1 MGGVAGH
8 LSHLHENLDF
18 TFGEIKSIL
27 RNVASANIEV
37 VEKVDG
43 QNLFFTYR
51 DGDLMT
57 ARNAGDVKKG
67 GMTPEEFAGKWKGH
81 PAEDAFMNG
90 FNAIRRAVDR
100 MSEEDKADVFS
111 NGANYVNAEIMYVGN
126 PNIIQYGANNVVL
139 HNLQNFDGPEPR
151 VESQGPFKQLV
162 QAVEDLEGELDEESW
177 RVSGPQ
183 IVELKDISSGE
194 HIATLEEGLSSLGMS
209 DDATIG
215 DFVAEKLRQGEV
227 GNLPIPVVKQEG
239 VIKLILG
246 QENAPSLRELKK
258 DLPKDVAKQVS
269 ALATKT
275 NSKKTIAR
283 ATAPI
288 ERAISDFAIEVMR
301 GLQSFFQAG
310 SSDKEVARMKEE
322 LKSSIAELESAQG
335 ADAESLSD
343 MLAKQ
348 MEKLGDIENVA
359 SDMEGIVFEEPPG
372 SGKLYKLTGSF
383 AMANQIIGRARRMDK
398 GGPSKQDEA
407 LIREYLRYALPI
419 VMGQK

>member
-27 RNVASANIEV
+27 RDVASANIEV

-51 DGDLMT
+51 DGALQT

-90 FNAIRRAVDR
+90 FKAITRAVDR
-100 MSEEDKADVFS
+100 MSEEDKADVFA

-139 HNLQNFDGPEPR
+139 HNLQNFDGPQPR

-162 QAVEDLEGELDEESW
+162 QAVEDLEGELDAEGW
-177 RVSGPQ
+177 KVSGPQ
-183 IVELKDISSGE
+183 IVELQDISNGG
-194 HIATLEEGLSSLGMS
+194 HIETLESGLSALGMS

-227 GNLPIPVVKQEG
+227 GNLPLPVVKQED
-239 VIKLILG
+239 LINIIIG
-246 QENAPSLRELKK
+246 KESAPSYKEFKKSIPK
-258 DLPKDVAKQVS
+258 DLHKS
-269 ALATKT
+269 LSSLATKT
-275 NSKKTIAR
+275 NAKKTIAR
-283 ATAPI
+283 VTAPV
-288 ERAISDFAIEVMR
+288 ERVISDFAIEVMR
-301 GLQSFFQAG
+301 GMQSFFQAG
-310 SSDKEVARMKEE
+310 DSDKEVARMKEE
-322 LKSSIAELESAQG
+322 LQTSIAAIQGAQG
-335 ADAESLSD
+335 SDAEAMGD
-343 MLAKQ
+343 MLAAQ
-348 MEKLGDIENVA
+348 MEKLGDIENMA
-359 SDMEGIVFEEPPG
+359 SDMEGIVFEKPPG

-383 AMANQIIGRARRMDK
+383 AMANQIIGRARRM
-398 GGPSKQDEA
+398 GPAPTKQEEA
-407 LIREYLRYALPI
+407 LVREYLRYALPF
-419 VMGQK
+419 VTG

>member
-18 TFGEIKSIL
+18 TFGEIRSIL
-27 RNVASANIEV
+27 RDVASANIEV

-51 DGDLMT
+51 DGALMT

-90 FNAIRRAVDR
+90 FKAITRAVER
-100 MSEEDKADVFS
+100 MSDQDKADVFA
-111 NGANYVNAEIMYVGN
+111 NGGNYINAEIMYVGN

-162 QAVEDLEGELDEESW
+162 QAVEDIEGELDAEGW

-183 IVELKDISSGE
+183 IVELQDISQGE
-194 HIATLEEGLSSLGMS
+194 HLAVLEDGLSSFGMS

-227 GNLPIPVVKQEG
+227 GNIPIPVVKQEE
-239 VIKLILG
+239 LINIIIG
-246 QENAPSLRELKK
+246 KESAPSYSDFKK
-258 DLPKDVAKQVS
+258 SIPKDVHKTVS

-283 ATAPI
+283 TTAPI
-288 ERAISDFAIEVMR
+288 ERVISDFAIEVMR
-301 GLQSFFQAG
+301 GMKSFFQAG
-310 SSDKEVARMKEE
+310 DSDAEISRMKEE
-322 LKSSIAELESAQG
+322 LQASISAIESAQG
-335 ADAESLSD
+335 SDAEALGD
-343 MLAKQ
+343 MLAAQ

-359 SDMEGIVFEEPPG
+359 SDMEGIVFEHPPG

-383 AMANQIIGRARRMDK
+383 AMANQIIGRARRM
-398 GGPSKQDEA
+398 GPSKKDEA
-407 LIREYLRYALPI
+407 LIREYLRYALPF
-419 VMGQK
+419 VTG

>member
-27 RNVASANIEV
+27 RDVASANIEA

-51 DGDLMT
+51 DGALQT
-57 ARNAGDVKKG
+57 ARNAGDVKRG
-67 GMTPEEFAGKWKGH
+67 GMTPEEFASKWKDH

-90 FNAIRRAVDR
+90 FKAISRAVDR
-100 MSEEDKADVFS
+100 MSEEDKAAVFANGS
-111 NGANYVNAEIMYVGN
+111 NYINAEIMYVGN

-139 HNLQNFDGPEPR
+139 HNLQNFDGPEPQ
-151 VESQGPFKQLV
+151 VESQGPFQQLV
-162 QAVEDLEGELDEESW
+162 QAVEDIEGELDAEGW

-183 IVELKDISSGE
+183 IVELQDMSQGE
-194 HIATLEEGLSSLGMS
+194 HTAALEAGLSALGMS

-227 GNLPIPVVKQEG
+227 GDLSVPVVKQEG
-239 VIKLILG
+239 IIKLILG
-246 QENAPSLRELKK
+246 QENAPTLRELKK
-258 DLPKDVAKQVS
+258 GVDKDIAKQIS

-275 NSKKTIAR
+275 NSKKTISR
-283 ATAPI
+283 AVAPI
-288 ERAISDFAIEVMR
+288 ERVISDFAIEVMR
-301 GLQSFFQAG
+301 GLQSFFVVG
-310 SSDKEVARMKEE
+310 DHDEEIARMKEE
-322 LKSSIAELESAQG
+322 LQSSIAELEAADG
-335 ADAESLSD
+335 DDAEALGD
-343 MLAKQ
+343 MLAAQ

-359 SDMEGIVFEEPPG
+359 SDMEGIVFEHPPG
-372 SGKLYKLTGSF
+372 SGSLYKLTGSF
-383 AMANQIIGRARRMDK
+383 AMANQIIGRARRM
-398 GGPSKQDEA
+398 GPSKKDEA

-419 VMGQK
+419 VMG

>member
-18 TFGEIKSIL
+18 TFGEIRSIL
-27 RNVASANIEV
+27 RDVASATIEV

-51 DGDLMT
+51 DGALMT

-90 FNAIRRAVDR
+90 FKAITRAVER
-100 MSEEDKADVFS
+100 MSDQDKADVFA
-111 NGANYVNAEIMYVGN
+111 NGGNYINAEIMYVGN

-162 QAVEDLEGELDEESW
+162 QAVEDIEGELDAEGW

-183 IVELKDISSGE
+183 IVELQDISQGE
-194 HIATLEEGLSSLGMS
+194 HLAVLEDGLSSFGMS

-227 GNLPIPVVKQEG
+227 GNIPIPVVKQEE
-239 VIKLILG
+239 LINIIIG
-246 QENAPSLRELKK
+246 KESAPSYSDFKK
-258 DLPKDVAKQVS
+258 SIPKDVHKTVS

-288 ERAISDFAIEVMR
+288 ERVISDFAIEVMR
-301 GLQSFFQAG
+301 GMKSFFQAG
-310 SSDKEVARMKEE
+310 DSDAEIARMKEE
-322 LKSSIAELESAQG
+322 LQASISAIESAQG
-335 ADAESLSD
+335 SDAEALGD
-343 MLAKQ
+343 MLAAQ

-359 SDMEGIVFEEPPG
+359 SDMEGIVFEQPPG

-383 AMANQIIGRARRMDK
+383 AMANQIIGRARRM
-398 GGPSKQDEA
+398 GPSKKDEA
-407 LIREYLRYALPI
+407 LIREYLRYALPF
-419 VMGQK
+419 VTG

>member
-27 RNVASANIEV
+27 RDVASANIEA

-51 DGDLMT
+51 DGALQT
-57 ARNAGDVKKG
+57 ARNAGDVKRG
-67 GMTPEEFAGKWKGH
+67 GMTPEEFASKWKDH

-90 FNAIRRAVDR
+90 FKAISRAVDR
-100 MSEEDKADVFS
+100 MSEEDKAAVFANGS
-111 NGANYVNAEIMYVGN
+111 NYINAEIMYVGN

-139 HNLQNFDGPEPR
+139 HNLQNFDGPEPQ
-151 VESQGPFKQLV
+151 VESQGPFQQLV
-162 QAVEDLEGELDEESW
+162 QAVEDIEGELDAEGW

-183 IVELKDISSGE
+183 IVELQDMSQGE
-194 HIATLEEGLSSLGMS
+194 HTAALEAGLSALGMS

-227 GNLPIPVVKQEG
+227 GDLSVPVVKQEG
-239 VIKLILG
+239 IIKLILG
-246 QENAPSLRELKK
+246 QENAPTLRELKK
-258 DLPKDVAKQVS
+258 GVDKDIAKQIS

-275 NSKKTIAR
+275 NSKKTISR
-283 ATAPI
+283 AVAPI
-288 ERAISDFAIEVMR
+288 ERVISDFAIEVMR
-301 GLQSFFQAG
+301 GLQSFFVVG
-310 SSDKEVARMKEE
+310 DHDEEIARMKEE
-322 LKSSIAELESAQG
+322 LQSSIAELEAADG
-335 ADAESLSD
+335 DDAEALGD
-343 MLAKQ
+343 MLAAQ

-359 SDMEGIVFEEPPG
+359 SDMEGIVFEHPPG
-372 SGKLYKLTGSF
+372 SGSLYKLTGSF
-383 AMANQIIGRARRMDK
+383 AMANQIIGRARRM
-398 GGPSKQDEA
+398 GPSKKDEA

-419 VMGQK
+419 VMGQV

>member
-18 TFGEIKSIL
+18 TFGEIRSIL
-27 RNVASANIEV
+27 RDVASANIEV

-51 DGDLMT
+51 DGALMT

-90 FNAIRRAVDR
+90 FKAITRAVER
-100 MSEEDKADVFS
+100 MSDQDKADVFA
-111 NGANYVNAEIMYVGN
+111 NGGNYINAEIMYVGN

-139 HNLQNFDGPEPR
+139 HNLQNFEGPEPR

-162 QAVEDLEGELDEESW
+162 QAVEDIEGELDAEGW

-183 IVELKDISSGE
+183 IVELQDISQGE
-194 HIATLEEGLSSLGMS
+194 HLAVLEDGLSSFGMS

-227 GNLPIPVVKQEG
+227 GNIPIPVVKQEE
-239 VIKLILG
+239 LINIIIG
-246 QENAPSLRELKK
+246 KESAPSYSDFKK
-258 DLPKDVAKQVS
+258 SIPKDVHKTVS

-288 ERAISDFAIEVMR
+288 ERVISDFAIEVMR
-301 GLQSFFQAG
+301 GMKSFFQAG
-310 SSDKEVARMKEE
+310 DSDAEIARMKEE
-322 LKSSIAELESAQG
+322 LQTSISAIESAQG
-335 ADAESLSD
+335 SDAEALGD
-343 MLAKQ
+343 MLAAQ

-359 SDMEGIVFEEPPG
+359 SDMEGIVFEQPPG

-383 AMANQIIGRARRMDK
+383 AMANQIIGRARRM
-398 GGPSKQDEA
+398 GPSKKDEA
-407 LIREYLRYALPI
+407 LIREYLRYALPF
-419 VMGQK
+419 VTG

>member
-51 DGDLMT
+51 DGALMT

-100 MSEEDKADVFS
+100 MSEEDKADVFA

-194 HIATLEEGLSSLGMS
+194 HIAKLEEGLSSLGMS

-398 GGPSKQDEA
+398 GGPSKKDEA

-419 VMGQK
+419 VMG

>member
-27 RNVASANIEV
+27 QNVASANMEV

-51 DGDLMT
+51 DGALFT

-90 FNAIRRAVDR
+90 FKAITRAVDR
-100 MSEEDKADVFS
+100 MSEEDKSAVFENGS
-111 NGANYVNAEIMYVGN
+111 NYINAEIMYVGN

-151 VESQGPFKQLV
+151 VESQGAFRQLV
-162 QAVEDLEGELDEESW
+162 DAVEDIEGQLDAEGW

-183 IVELKDISSGE
+183 IIQLKDISSEGHFE
-194 HIATLEEGLSSLGMS
+194 TLVSGLSELGMS

-215 DFVAEKLRQGEV
+215 DYVEEQLRNGEV

-239 VIKLILG
+239 VISLILG
-246 QENAPSLRELKK
+246 KENAPTLRDLKK
-258 DLPKDVAKQVS
+258 DLPKDVAKQIS
-269 ALATKT
+269 TLATKT
-275 NSKKTIAR
+275 NSRKTISR
-283 ATAPI
+283 AVAPI
-288 ERAISDFAIEVMR
+288 ERVISDFAIEVMR

-310 SSDKEVARMKEE
+310 DSDKEVARMQEE
-322 LKSSIAELESAQG
+322 LKASIAAIESAQG
-335 ADAESLSD
+335 GDAEAIGD
-343 MLAKQ
+343 MLATQ

-359 SDMEGIVFEEPPG
+359 SDMEGVVFEEPPG

-383 AMANQIIGRARRMDK
+383 AMANQIIGRARRMDNS
-398 GGPSKQDEA
+398 PSPKNEA
-407 LIREYLRYALPI
+407 LLREYLRHALPI
-419 VMGQK
+419 YVG

>member
-27 RNVASANIEV
+27 RDVASANIEV

-51 DGDLMT
+51 DGALQT

-90 FNAIRRAVDR
+90 FKAITRAVDR
-100 MSEEDKADVFS
+100 MSEEDKADVFA

-139 HNLQNFDGPEPR
+139 HNLQNFDGPQPR

-162 QAVEDLEGELDEESW
+162 QAVEDLEGELDAEGW
-177 RVSGPQ
+177 KVSGPQ
-183 IVELKDISSGE
+183 IVELQDISNGG
-194 HIATLEEGLSSLGMS
+194 HIETLESGLSALGMS

-227 GNLPIPVVKQEG
+227 GNLPLPVVKQED
-239 VIKLILG
+239 LINIIIG
-246 QENAPSLRELKK
+246 KESAPSYKEFKKSIPK
-258 DLPKDVAKQVS
+258 DLHKS
-269 ALATKT
+269 LSSLATKT
-275 NSKKTIAR
+275 NAKKTIAR
-283 ATAPI
+283 VTAPV
-288 ERAISDFAIEVMR
+288 ERVISDFAIEVMR
-301 GLQSFFQAG
+301 GMQSFFQAG
-310 SSDKEVARMKEE
+310 DSDKEVARMKEE
-322 LKSSIAELESAQG
+322 LQASIAAIQGAQG
-335 ADAESLSD
+335 SDAEAMGD
-343 MLAKQ
+343 MLAAQ
-348 MEKLGDIENVA
+348 MEKLGDIENMA
-359 SDMEGIVFEEPPG
+359 SDMEGIVFEKPPG

-383 AMANQIIGRARRMDK
+383 AMANQIIGRARRM
-398 GGPSKQDEA
+398 GPAPTKQEEA
-407 LIREYLRYALPI
+407 LVREYLRYALPF
-419 VMGQK
+419 VTG

>member
-18 TFGEIKSIL
+18 TFGEIKGIL
-27 RNVASANIEV
+27 RDVAAANIEV

-51 DGDLMT
+51 DGALQT

-67 GMTPEEFAGKWKGH
+67 GMTPEEFAGKWKDH

-100 MSEEDKADVFS
+100 MSEEDKADVFA

-162 QAVEDLEGELDEESW
+162 QAVEDLEGELDAEGW
-177 RVSGPQ
+177 KVSGPQ
-183 IVELKDISSGE
+183 IVKLQDISEGG
-194 HIATLEEGLSSLGMS
+194 HIETLESGLSALGMS

-227 GNLPIPVVKQEG
+227 GSLPLPVVKQED
-239 VIKLILG
+239 LINIIIG
-246 QENAPSLRELKK
+246 KESAPSYKEFKKSIPK
-258 DLPKDVAKQVS
+258 DLHKALS
-269 ALATKT
+269 SLATKT
-275 NSKKTIAR
+275 NAKKTIAR
-283 ATAPI
+283 VTAPV
-288 ERAISDFAIEVMR
+288 ERVISDFAIEVMR
-301 GLQSFFQAG
+301 GMQSFFQAAD
-310 SSDKEVARMKEE
+310 SDKEIARMK
-322 LKSSIAELESAQG
+322 AELETSISAIQGAQG
-335 ADAESLSD
+335 DDAEAMGD
-343 MLAKQ
+343 MLAAQ
-348 MEKLGDIENVA
+348 MEKLGDIENMA
-359 SDMEGIVFEEPPG
+359 SDMEGIVFEKPPG

-383 AMANQIIGRARRMDK
+383 AMANQIIGRARRM
-398 GGPSKQDEA
+398 GPAPTKQEEA
-407 LIREYLRYALPI
+407 LVREYLRYALPI
-419 VMGQK
+419 VMG

>member
-18 TFGEIKSIL
+18 TFGEIRSIL
-27 RNVASANIEV
+27 RDVASANIEV

-51 DGDLMT
+51 DGALMT

-90 FNAIRRAVDR
+90 FKAITRSVER
-100 MSEEDKADVFS
+100 MSDQDKADVFA
-111 NGANYVNAEIMYVGN
+111 NGGNYINAEIMYVGN

-162 QAVEDLEGELDEESW
+162 QAVEDIEGELDAEGW

-183 IVELKDISSGE
+183 IVELQDISQGE
-194 HIATLEEGLSSLGMS
+194 HLAVLEDGLSSFGMS

-227 GNLPIPVVKQEG
+227 GNIPIPVVKQEE
-239 VIKLILG
+239 LINIIIG
-246 QENAPSLRELKK
+246 KESAPSYSDFKK
-258 DLPKDVAKQVS
+258 SIPKDVHKTVS

-283 ATAPI
+283 TTAPI
-288 ERAISDFAIEVMR
+288 ERVISDFAIEVMR
-301 GLQSFFQAG
+301 GMKSFFQAG
-310 SSDKEVARMKEE
+310 DSDAEISRMKEE
-322 LKSSIAELESAQG
+322 LQASISAIESAQG
-335 ADAESLSD
+335 SDAEALGD
-343 MLAKQ
+343 MLAAQ

-359 SDMEGIVFEEPPG
+359 SDMEGIVFEHPPG

-383 AMANQIIGRARRMDK
+383 AMANQIIGRARRM
-398 GGPSKQDEA
+398 GPSKKDEA
-407 LIREYLRYALPI
+407 LIREYLRYALPF
-419 VMGQK
+419 VTG

>member
-18 TFGEIKSIL
+18 TFGEIRSIL
-27 RNVASANIEV
+27 RDVASANIEV

-51 DGDLMT
+51 DGALMT

-90 FNAIRRAVDR
+90 FKAITRAVER
-100 MSEEDKADVFS
+100 MSDQDKADVFA
-111 NGANYVNAEIMYVGN
+111 NGGNYINAEIMYVGN

-162 QAVEDLEGELDEESW
+162 QAVEDIEGELDAEGW

-183 IVELKDISSGE
+183 IVELQDISQGE
-194 HIATLEEGLSSLGMS
+194 HLAVLEDGLSSFGMS

-227 GNLPIPVVKQEG
+227 GNIPIPVVKQEE
-239 VIKLILG
+239 LINIIIG
-246 QENAPSLRELKK
+246 KESAPSYSDFKK
-258 DLPKDVAKQVS
+258 SIPKDVHKTVS

-288 ERAISDFAIEVMR
+288 ERVISDFAIEVMR
-301 GLQSFFQAG
+301 GMKSFFQAG
-310 SSDKEVARMKEE
+310 DSDAEIARMKEE
-322 LKSSIAELESAQG
+322 LQASISAIESAQG
-335 ADAESLSD
+335 SDAEALGD
-343 MLAKQ
+343 MLAAQ

-359 SDMEGIVFEEPPG
+359 SDMEGIVFEQPPG

-383 AMANQIIGRARRMDK
+383 AMANQIIGRARRM
-398 GGPSKQDEA
+398 GPSKKDEA
-407 LIREYLRYALPI
+407 LIREYLRYALPF
-419 VMGQK
+419 VTG